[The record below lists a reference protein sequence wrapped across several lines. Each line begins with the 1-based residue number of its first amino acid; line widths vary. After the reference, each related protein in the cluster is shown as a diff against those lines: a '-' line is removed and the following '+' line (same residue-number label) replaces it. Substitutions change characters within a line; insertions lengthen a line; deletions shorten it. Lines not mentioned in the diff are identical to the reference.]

1 MTRLPRAARIVL
13 PALAALLVI
22 GSGCAEFGDPWSG
35 IPAGRIEGR
44 VTTGMTPVEA
54 LVFFDRVSG
63 GADDRFE
70 CTLVADDDGGYGL
83 DVPAGEYLVA
93 VWAEGADETVY
104 HAVPHPVYGLA
115 AADTITVSAANSPVV
130 IDFAFG
136 SLEVG
141 LTLPPG
147 LEGYEGSLYYM
158 VPAAE
163 AVDSAP
169 FQAASCRVEVEN
181 GRIDARP
188 VILLPGDY
196 QILLGIGAT
205 LDWYHGY
212 ACERVWL
219 PGTRDPGMAARFTV
233 AAGVAAHP
241 LVPVTVEPLRVEGR
255 VGGAWL
261 ELGLASNPSLTVA
274 DLDSTELI
282 DSFGVDEDGTFRF
295 DLLLPAEFKLGIGH
309 NYVDRTWYGG
319 PRFQQAEVFAIGP
332 GESLSGLEILQCG
345 LRLVLAQMP
354 VGYDDA
360 WCDIYDATGTER
372 LGRHSVYFQYDSQI
386 GIPNLSPGSYL
397 LRIGYDEYSV
407 GRLSWLP
414 QWFDRAESPAGAR
427 PILLTEPG
435 EIVTLDLV
443 LESGGTVAGSLES
456 PSTEYHIVFVCR
468 EDQPLEW
475 AHTTVSNGA
484 YTFLGLPDGRYKVG
498 AVPSEDYWD
507 AEGFPPPGTT
517 WYPSTPDWDAAGVV
531 EIVGAATV
539 TGVDIVVPGV

>member
-1 MTRLPRAARIVL
+1 MTRLPRADRIVL

-44 VTTGMTPVEA
+44 VTTGASPVEA

-63 GADDRFE
+63 GAEDRFE
-70 CTLVADDDGGYGL
+70 CTLVVDDDGGFGL
-83 DVPAGEYLVA
+83 DVPAGEYLVSA
-93 VWAEGADETVY
+93 WAEGAGETVH
-104 HAVPHPVYGLA
+104 HAAPHPVYEA
-115 AADTITVSAANSPVV
+115 ADADTITVSAANSPVV
-130 IDFAFG
+130 IDFALG

-158 VPAAE
+158 VPAVGE
-163 AVDSAP
+163 DGPAP
-169 FQAASCRVEVEN
+169 FQVASRWVEVEN

-196 QILLGIGAT
+196 LILLGIGAP
-205 LDWYHGY
+205 LDRSYGY

-219 PGTRDPGMAARFTV
+219 PGTRDPGAAARFTV

-261 ELGLASNPSLTVA
+261 ELGLTSNPSLTVA

-309 NYVDRTWYGG
+309 NYADRTWYGG
-319 PRFQQAEVFAIGP
+319 PRFEQAEVFAIGP

-345 LRLVLAQMP
+345 LRLVLAEMP
-354 VGYDDA
+354 AGYNDA

-372 LGRHSVYFQYDSQI
+372 LGRHSVYFQLDSQI

-397 LRIGYDEYSV
+397 LRIGYDGYSV

-443 LESGGTVAGSLES
+443 LENGGTIAGSLETL
-456 PSTEYHIVFVCR
+456 STEYHIVFVCR

-531 EIVGAATV
+531 EIVGAGTV
-539 TGVDIVVPGV
+539 TGVDIVVPGA